1 MKNTPFTAMHLAL
14 GAKMAEFAGFNMPI
28 SYSGINEEHA
38 TVRKNAGVFDVS
50 HMGEF
55 VLKGSDA
62 LDLIQRLT
70 TNDVLALQPNQ
81 GIQTVLTTPIGR
93 IIDVLHVVRVGD
105 ALWVLTSPGQG
116 PAVYSHLKKNI
127 FFNDHITLTPAARS
141 HRQVAIYGSGATTFV
156 SQLSGHD
163 VTAIPQWQAT
173 VFAVADAEVIAT
185 PIAPL
190 AGGGWRLLIPTDAVA
205 ACGLDGLSP
214 VSAAELN
221 LWQVESFVPAYG
233 HELSTDYIPLEAGLE
248 QAISFNKGCYVGQE
262 IIARMESRGRR
273 AKQLSRV
280 RLASLVT
287 TPAAITTDAGRD
299 AGVLTRVIDSPRY
312 GIIGLAYLKTQI
324 DASEPLCVGDVTVL
338 RCDDAWQGV

>member
-1 MKNTPFTAMHLAL
+1 MTNVTPVQPLPYCYDEDTYGRIIMTGRDSASLL
-14 GAKMAEFAGFNMPI
+14 
-28 SYSGINEEHA
+28 
-38 TVRKNAGVFDVS
+38 
-50 HMGEF
+50 
-55 VLKGSDA
+55 
-62 LDLIQRLT
+62 QRLT

-81 GIQTVLTTPIGR
+81 GLQTVLTTPIGR

-105 ALWVLTSPGQG
+105 AFWVLTSPGQG

-127 FFNDHITLTPAARS
+127 FFNDQITLSPAARTY
-141 HRQVAIYGSGATTFV
+141 RQIALYGVGATVFV

-163 VTAIPQWQAT
+163 VTAIPQWQAH

-190 AGGGWRLLIPTDAVA
+190 AGGGWRLLIPNGAVA
-205 ACGLDGLSP
+205 ACGLDRLSP
-214 VSAAELN
+214 VSDVTLN
-221 LWQVESFVPAYG
+221 QWQVEAAVPAYG

-248 QAISFNKGCYVGQE
+248 QAISFKKGCYVGQE

-280 RLASLVT
+280 RLASLVA
-287 TPAAITTDAGRD
+287 TPVAITTVAGKDAGT
-299 AGVLTRVIDSPRY
+299 VTRVVDSSRY
-312 GIIGLAYLKTQI
+312 GVIGLAYLKTQI
-324 DASEPLCVGDVTVL
+324 DASEPLCVGDVVVQ